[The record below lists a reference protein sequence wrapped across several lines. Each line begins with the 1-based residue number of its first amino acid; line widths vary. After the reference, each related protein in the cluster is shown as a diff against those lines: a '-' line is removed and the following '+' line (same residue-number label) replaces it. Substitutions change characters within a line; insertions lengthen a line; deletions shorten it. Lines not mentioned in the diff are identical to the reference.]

1 MDVENLQSILREY
14 SIKPSVHRIK
24 ILEYLLKHRT
34 HPTVDHIYRQL
45 APQIPTF
52 SKTTV
57 YNTLT
62 LFEEKGLVKS
72 IAIPDNQLR
81 YDLYEKPH
89 AHFRC
94 RECREIMDI
103 PMDFDVPLLDKDN
116 FEVSSVQVFY
126 SGLCDKCAD

>member
-1 MDVENLQSILREY
+1 MQVDKIQGILRDY

-24 ILEYLLKHRT
+24 ILEYLLSNRT
-34 HPTVDHIYRQL
+34 HPTVDKIYRKL

-72 IAIPDNQLR
+72 IAVPDNQLR

-94 RECREIMDI
+94 RQCNKIY
-103 PMDFDVPLLDKDN
+103 DVPLNDIPYLEEEG
-116 FEVSSVQVFY
+116 FEVYSSQVFY
-126 SGLCDKCAD
+126 SGSCKKCSS